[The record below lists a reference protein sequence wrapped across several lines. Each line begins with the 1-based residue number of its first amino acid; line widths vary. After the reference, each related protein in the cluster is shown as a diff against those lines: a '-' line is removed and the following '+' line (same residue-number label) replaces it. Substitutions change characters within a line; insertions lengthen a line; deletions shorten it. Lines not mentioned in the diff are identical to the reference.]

1 MKPIVVACHSGIHGK
16 RWLSTSRRIS
26 CQRMVRTGK
35 VRVATTTVRSS
46 SHPLACCAYVQT
58 FLRSILYNTQT
69 SNATLTASPISQAPL
84 QRFLLFGFD
93 GEDNEIAD
101 FVDDR
106 AEAFAA
112 RALSR
117 LAQLLR
123 ALAGTGPLVEERA
136 DVDGLS
142 SIRCTLRGSAD
153 QHVERRRSDTG
164 RDHLLIPR
172 PRARQIR
179 RG

>member
-1 MKPIVVACHSGIHGK
+1 M
-16 RWLSTSRRIS
+16 
-26 CQRMVRTGK
+26 
-35 VRVATTTVRSS
+35 
-46 SHPLACCAYVQT
+46 
-58 FLRSILYNTQT
+58 
-69 SNATLTASPISQAPL
+69 ASPISQAPL
-84 QRFLLFGFD
+84 QRFWLLGFD

-142 SIRCTLRGSAD
+142 SIRWTPRESLPPCAAPRRSAPAGSRRCRSSRLHARRARI
-153 QHVERRRSDTG
+153 RRRA
-164 RDHLLIPR
+164 RRRALHPR
-172 PRARQIR
+172 SRVRGTCQPVYERAARAA
-179 RG
+179 